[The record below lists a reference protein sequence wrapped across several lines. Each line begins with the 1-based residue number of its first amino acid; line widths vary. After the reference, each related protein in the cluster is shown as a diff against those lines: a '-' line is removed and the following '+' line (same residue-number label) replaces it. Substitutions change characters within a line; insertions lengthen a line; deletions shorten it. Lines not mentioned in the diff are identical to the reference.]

1 MYDAILTLLVIK
13 SENKRSFHEGNL
25 DDLLRAFIPEGVKP
39 LPEDRDLIYDIEG
52 THFWFRKLNTP
63 ITPSFK
69 KDLERFIQYGGLIR
83 GMYFHTKPI
92 PMEKRRNL

>member
-1 MYDAILTLLVIK
+1 MSDITLALLIIEH
-13 SENKRSFHEGNL
+13 ENKRSFHEGNL
-25 DDLLRAFIPEGVKP
+25 DDLLCAFIPKGAKP
-39 LPEDRDLIYDIEG
+39 LSEDRDLIYDIEN
-52 THFWFRKLNTP
+52 TRFWFRKLNTP

-69 KDLERFIQYGGLIR
+69 KDLERFVYYGGLIR